1 MGWKPATTA
10 TPSKGTR
17 LNDCT
22 AASCGDGLVQAGVEA
37 CDDGNANQDDA
48 CLNDCS
54 AARCGDGQVQVG
66 VEACDDGNRT
76 QTDSCLN
83 NCAAARCGDG
93 QVQAGVEAC
102 DDGNAEQGDAC
113 LNNCTV
119 ASCGDGQVQVG
130 VEACDDGNQ
139 TQTDGCLNNCTAAR
153 CGDGVVRA
161 GVEACDD
168 GNQNNNDGCT
178 NQCQVSGQVPNFSGE
193 TGPAF
198 GDGWLQCA
206 GYYDRPGGDD
216 VPRAWGQP
224 CALNNYNKLR
234 VVCGSSRNSYRYI
247 DVNKNV
253 FRLGLSGYPETNLIT
268 DSNFTIQANQIYA
281 NGNQPNSGTSWWA
294 GGNGCSES
302 SRNLTVNNSCGWEAS
317 NCFGLNHNGNR
328 YLWVYVKP

>member
-10 TPSKGTR
+10 TPSKGT
-17 LNDCT
+17 LFNDCT

-37 CDDGNANQDDA
+37 CDDGNANQEDA

-66 VEACDDGNRT
+66 VEACDDGNQT

-83 NCAAARCGDG
+83 NCAARGGDG
-93 QVQAGVEAC
+93 QVQAGVEAS
-102 DDGNAEQGDAC
+102 DGNAEQGDAC

-139 TQTDGCLNNCTAAR
+139 TQTDGCLNNCTASAAAMASYVPGSRPATTATKTTTTAAPTNVR
-153 CGDGVVRA
+153 CRVRCPTFQ
-161 GVEACDD
+161 GRR
-168 GNQNNNDGCT
+168 GL
-178 NQCQVSGQVPNFSGE
+178 
-193 TGPAF
+193 AF

-216 VPRAWGQP
+216 VPSAWGQP

-234 VVCGSSRNSYRYI
+234 AVCGSSRNSYRYI

-268 DSNFTIQANQIYA
+268 DSNFTIQ
-281 NGNQPNSGTSWWA
+281 GTKFTQAETSRTA
-294 GGNGCSES
+294 GPRGGQVATDAA
-302 SRNLTVNNSCGWEAS
+302 RVIAI
-317 NCFGLNHNGNR
+317 
-328 YLWVYVKP
+328 